1 LPLSSTF
8 GIQDYQIQNLQ
19 PMAFLD
25 VSGINVV
32 EEGIVIL
39 KDINFSMEEHRK
51 IALSGETGSGKS
63 TLLQTIAGLVQPSA
77 GQVMFEGEKVI
88 GPHDKLVPGHPGIA
102 YLSQQFE
109 LPQFLRVEQVL
120 SYANS
125 LSAEEAR
132 TLYEVC
138 RISHLAKR
146 RTNQLSGGERQR
158 IALAR
163 LLSSWPSLLLL
174 DEPYS
179 NLDMGHKRILK
190 SVIHDISDELG
201 ITCILISHDPHD
213 TLSWADEILVIQD
226 GKLIQQGNPQE
237 IYKQPVNEY
246 TASLFGKYNV
256 IPADKSK
263 AFINPGD
270 NKTKGKDLLV
280 RPENTTLV
288 ASGGVPGVVMAAH
301 YFGSHYE
308 LDVQVE
314 DVALLVRTSKDGFK
328 EGDAVQVKL
337 SDVWWV

>member
-1 LPLSSTF
+1 
-8 GIQDYQIQNLQ
+8 
-19 PMAFLD
+19 MAFLD
-25 VSGINVV
+25 VSGISVV

-39 KDINFSMEEHRK
+39 EDINFSMEEHRK
-51 IALSGETGSGKS
+51 IAISGETGSGKS

-88 GPHDKLVPGHPGIA
+88 GPHDKLVPGHPGIS

-120 SYANS
+120 SYSNS
-125 LSAEEAR
+125 LTHEEAQ

-163 LLSSWPSLLLL
+163 LLSSWPGLLLL
-174 DEPYS
+174 DEPFS
-179 NLDMGHKRILK
+179 NLDMGHKSILK

-226 GKLIQQGNPQE
+226 GKLIQQGNPQQ

-256 IPADKSK
+256 IPAGKSDIFTEGTSNNRNGK
-263 AFINPGD
+263 A
-270 NKTKGKDLLV
+270 LLI
-280 RPENTTLV
+280 RPENVALTT
-288 ASGGVPGVVMAAH
+288 SGGVPGVVTAAH
-301 YFGSHYE
+301 YFGSFYE
-308 LDVQVE
+308 LDVRVE
-314 DVALLVRTSKDGFK
+314 DVTLLVRTGKDGFK
-328 EGDAVQVKL
+328 AGDAVQVEL
-337 SDVWWV
+337 SNVWWV

>member
-1 LPLSSTF
+1 
-8 GIQDYQIQNLQ
+8 
-19 PMAFLD
+19 MAFLD
-25 VSGINVV
+25 VSGISVV

-39 KDINFSMEEHRK
+39 EDINFSMEEHRK
-51 IALSGETGSGKS
+51 IAISGETGSGKS

-77 GQVMFEGEKVI
+77 GQVMFEGKKVI

-120 SYANS
+120 SYSNS

-158 IALAR
+158 IALAL

-174 DEPYS
+174 DEPFS
-179 NLDMGHKRILK
+179 NLDMGHKSILK

-201 ITCILISHDPHD
+201 ITLILISHDPYD

-226 GKLIQQGNPQE
+226 GKLIQQGDPQQ
-237 IYKQPVNEY
+237 IYKQPVDEY

-256 IPADKSK
+256 IPASKSELF
-263 AFINPGD
+263 AEGTS
-270 NKTKGKDLLV
+270 NKRKGKDLLI
-280 RPENTTLV
+280 RPESVTLA
-288 ASGGVPGVVMAAH
+288 ASGGVPGIVTAAQ
-301 YFGSHYE
+301 YFGSFYE

-314 DVALLVRTSKDGFK
+314 EVTLLVRTNREGLKA
-328 EGDAVQVKL
+328 GDAVQVKL
-337 SDVWWV
+337 KNVWWV